1 VRVLPI
7 AKASTSRRVAPKSV
21 KYRLAEAFSSITSM
35 ESGSASRPTISAL
48 CRAADVSRNTLYR
61 YYPDIAK
68 AVRHFG
74 GRNGK
79 RARLARQKALA
90 ALRSEVSLLR
100 GQLAQMA
107 TLADHYHAAAEEQRA
122 LVARRDRELAALRN
136 NAPQRRRASIAER
149 APATQRNT
157 RALTIVPS
165 GRS

>member
-1 VRVLPI
+1 MRACPHRRSRSPVRDWTRPVHYCAHWIQASRRCVVRVLPI
-7 AKASTSRRVAPKSV
+7 AKISTSPKPA
-21 KYRLAEAFSSITSM
+21 KCRLAEALATITSTAF
-35 ESGSASRPTISAL
+35 GSAPRPTISAL
-48 CRAADVSRNTLYR
+48 CRLAGVSRNTLYR

-107 TLADHYHAAAEEQRA
+107 TLA
-122 LVARRDRELAALRN
+122 
-136 NAPQRRRASIAER
+136 
-149 APATQRNT
+149 
-157 RALTIVPS
+157 
-165 GRS
+165 